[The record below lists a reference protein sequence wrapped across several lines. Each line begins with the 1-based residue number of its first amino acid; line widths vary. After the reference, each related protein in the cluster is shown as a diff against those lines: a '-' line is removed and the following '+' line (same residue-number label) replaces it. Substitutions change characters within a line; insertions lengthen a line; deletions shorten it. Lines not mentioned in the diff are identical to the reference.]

1 MLQEAELH
9 LVLVIYLPL
18 DKFESFLLS
27 DTAVSGSLGYLSK
40 WILYWEQIVH
50 T

>member
-9 LVLVIYLPL
+9 LGLDVYVPL

-27 DTAVSGSLGYLSK
+27 DTAASDLLGLLSK
-40 WILYWEQIVH
+40 
-50 T
+50 